1 MEALYCTYIS
11 QHLSGGFVLHLLL
24 LDPSVK
30 ALYYTLS
37 VSPSVE
43 ALYCTFYQS
52 APLIEALYCASYQ
65 FAPPWRLYTALY
77 VSWPLSGR
85 GGFILHFLL
94 LSPAMEASYL
104 LAGPWR
110 PHTSLFISRPL
121 CGGLTL
127 RFHQSASVEALY
139 CIV

>member
-30 ALYYTLS
+30 ALYYTLKYRLAPHFLS
-37 VSPSVE
+37 VSPSV
-43 ALYCTFYQS
+43 
-52 APLIEALYCASYQ
+52 EALYCASYQ